1 MPITAAQCKGARGM
15 VNMTRRELASAAS
28 ITPRTIT
35 DFEIGA
41 RKPRASTLRLVQIAL
56 EAAGIVFIDA
66 TPTTGP
72 GVRLR
77 DPEGE

>member
-1 MPITAAQCKGARGM
+1 M
-15 VNMTRRELASAAS
+15 VDMTRRELASAAS

-41 RKPRASTLRLVQIAL
+41 RQPRASTLRLIQIAL
-56 EAAGIVFIDA
+56 EEAGIEFI
-66 TPTTGP
+66 PGNGGGP

-77 DPEGE
+77 G